1 MGAGT
6 QIEAAQP
13 SQKKW
18 MTWTGRA
25 LSAVPVLFMLMGL
38 VTAFLQPQAAATGMA
53 HFGYAPDRM
62 PIVLTL
68 EVTGMVLYLIPQTVV
83 FGAIFMTAY
92 FGGAV
97 ATHVRIH
104 DPGWPL
110 AVVGAVCAWIGLYLR
125 EERLRPLVPLRRLGR
140 S

>member
-1 MGAGT
+1 MQTGT
-6 QIEAAQP
+6 QSASAQT

-18 MTWTGRA
+18 VLWTGRVI
-25 LSAVPVLFMLMGL
+25 SAIPVISMSLGL
-38 VTAFLQPQAAATGMA
+38 VIAFLQPQAAAAGMA
-53 HFGYAPDRM
+53 HFGYTPDRM

-68 EVTGMVLYLIPQTVV
+68 EIIAIVLYLVPQTAV
-83 FGAIFMTAY
+83 FGAVFMTAY

-110 AVVGAVCAWIGLYLR
+110 AVNGAVCAWIGLYLR
-125 EERLRPLVPLRRLGR
+125 EERLRPLVPLRRLR
-140 S
+140 

>member
-1 MGAGT
+1 MQTGT
-6 QIEAAQP
+6 QSASAQT

-18 MTWTGRA
+18 VLWTGRVI
-25 LSAVPVLFMLMGL
+25 SAIPVISMSLGL
-38 VTAFLQPQAAATGMA
+38 VIAFLQPQAAAAGMA
-53 HFGYAPDRM
+53 HFGYTPDRM

-68 EVTGMVLYLIPQTVV
+68 EIIAIVLYLVPQTTV
-83 FGAIFMTAY
+83 FGAVFMTAY

-110 AVVGAVCAWIGLYLR
+110 AVNGAVCAWIGLYLR
-125 EERLRPLVPLRRLGR
+125 EERLRRLVPLRRLR
-140 S
+140 